1 MSLKNYHQLIDNIC
15 ELTMLPD
22 PASLYEVASISV
34 RNINFSLLYK
44 ENPAHGDVH
53 IYCGFGPLP
62 KQQRELVLQR
72 LLETNLYLCT
82 GPGSPTLTYNTET
95 GQVVLVCIFPLD
107 VLEAQPLLDMLGH
120 LAETAKQWQSDYFL
134 GDEPQARTQSAQ
146 RAPNLQRNFN
156 TAAAQR

>member
-44 ENPAHGDVH
+44 ENAVLGEVQ
-53 IYCGFGPLP
+53 IFCGFGPLP
-62 KQQRELVLQR
+62 TQQRERVLQR

-82 GPGSPTLTYNTET
+82 GPGNPTLTYNAET
-95 GQVVLVCIFPLD
+95 GQVVLVCIFPLGA
-107 VLEAQPLLDMLGH
+107 LEAQPLLDMLGH
-120 LAETAKQWQSDYFL
+120 LAETAKRWQSTYFL
-134 GDEPQARTQSAQ
+134 TEEDSQVRTQTAQ
-146 RAPNLQRNFN
+146 RAPALQRNFN
-156 TAAAQR
+156 TAVQR